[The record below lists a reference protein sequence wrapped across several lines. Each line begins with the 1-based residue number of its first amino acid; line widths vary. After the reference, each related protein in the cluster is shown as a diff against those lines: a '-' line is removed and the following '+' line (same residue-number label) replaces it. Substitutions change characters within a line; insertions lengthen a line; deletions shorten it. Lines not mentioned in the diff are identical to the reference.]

1 MPKKP
6 LILDFAEY
14 DLNHVVADIDEI
26 RRYNP
31 QRFEMEQLTAIVFED
46 PARRS
51 ASATRTSSPT
61 NSGPA
66 ATCRACR

>member
-6 LILDFAEY
+6 LIIDFCEY
-14 DLNHVVADIDEI
+14 DLNHVVSDIDEI

-46 PARRS
+46 HP
-51 ASATRTSSPT
+51 
-61 NSGPA
+61 
-66 ATCRACR
+66 RAINCSISKRCGL